1 MRRVLEF
8 LRSSR
13 VFYLATLE
21 GDQPRVRPLGF
32 FMESAGKIYLGVG
45 THKNVYRQVRENPKI
60 ELCAVGGMGEWMRI
74 TATAVIDQRQEVV
87 DYSLE
92 SMPSLREIY
101 NEKTGYTI
109 GTFYLK
115 NAEAVFYD
123 MKGGCERFSF

>member
-1 MRRVLEF
+1 MKRVFEF

-13 VFYLATLE
+13 VFYLATVD

-32 FMESAGKIYLGVG
+32 HMEFEGRLYLGVG

-109 GTFYLK
+109 GTFFLK

-123 MKGGCERFSF
+123 MKGGCEKVSF

>member
-1 MRRVLEF
+1 MKRVLEF

-13 VFYLATLE
+13 VFYLATVD

-32 FMESAGKIYLGVG
+32 FMEFEGRLYLGVG

-60 ELCAVGGMGEWMRI
+60 EVCAVGGMGEWMRI

>member
-1 MRRVLEF
+1 M
-8 LRSSR
+8 
-13 VFYLATLE
+13 
-21 GDQPRVRPLGF
+21 PL
-32 FMESAGKIYLGVG
+32 
-45 THKNVYRQVRENPKI
+45 T
-60 ELCAVGGMGEWMRI
+60 
-74 TATAVIDQRQEVV
+74 VV

>member
-1 MRRVLEF
+1 MKRVLEF
-8 LRSSR
+8 LKSSR
-13 VFYLATLE
+13 VFYLATVD
-21 GDQPRVRPLGF
+21 GGQPRVRPLGF
-32 FMESAGKIYLGVG
+32 CMEFESRLYLGVG

-60 ELCAVGGMGEWMRI
+60 EICATGGMGEWMRI
-74 TATAVIDQRQEVV
+74 TATAAIDQRQEVV
-87 DYSLE
+87 DYSLG

-109 GTFYLK
+109 GTFYLE